1 MELIRKM
8 AKNEVGIVGIGQTK
22 FTSKRRDV
30 NIPEMI
36 YEAVDMAL
44 DDAHLE
50 PNDIDAI
57 LIGNMDHFE
66 GINFSEMWC
75 GIDAAPGYLKPVV
88 KVATGGTTGSSLG
101 IAGYYN
107 VASGIYDKVLVVGWE
122 KLNEGGATTGIIT
135 AFDPVW
141 ERPSLA
147 GALGPLALMANMYM
161 NKYNVSPETAAMV
174 TVKNRGNAA
183 NNPFAHLQMPDI
195 DLDYVM
201 NSQMISYPLRLND
214 CCPQSEGACAVIYA
228 NEQEARKIRDNPAWF
243 HSVATAHYYAYG
255 CDDVMFDLPTAT
267 IASKKAYKKAGI
279 KDPIKDLDVAEV
291 YEPTSWAELS
301 WTEALGFAEKGKGG
315 DLIKEGITQMGGEL
329 PVNPSGGVL
338 STNPIGA
345 TALLRIAEA
354 AIQVMGRGDKR
365 QVPDVEKALGMGFG
379 GSLWTELVILGNE
392 PLR

>member
-1 MELIRKM
+1 M
-8 AKNEVGIVGIGQTK
+8 AKNNVGVVGIGQTK

-36 YEAVDMAL
+36 YEAVEMAL
-44 DDAHLE
+44 DDAQLA
-50 PNDIDAI
+50 PDDIDAI

-75 GIDAAPGYLKPVV
+75 GIDSAPGYLKPVV
-88 KVATGGTTGSSLG
+88 KIATGGTTGSSLG

-174 TVKNRGNAA
+174 TVKNRSNAA
-183 NNPFAHLQMPDI
+183 NNPFAHLQMPNI
-195 DLDYVM
+195 TLESVM

-228 NEQEARKIRDNPAWF
+228 NEQEAKKIRDNPAWV
-243 HSVATAHYYAYG
+243 HSVATVHYYTYG

-301 WTEALGFAEKGKGG
+301 WTEALGFAEPGKGG
-315 DLIKEGITQMGGEL
+315 EILREGITQMGGEL

-345 TALLRIAEA
+345 TALVRIAEA
-354 AIQVMGRGDKR
+354 AIQVMGIGGKR
-365 QVPDVEKALGMGFG
+365 QVPDAERALAMGFG

-392 PLR
+392 PPR

>member
-1 MELIRKM
+1 MPE
-8 AKNEVGIVGIGQTK
+8 NVGVVGIGQTK
-22 FTSKRRDV
+22 FRSKRRDV

-36 YEAVDMAL
+36 YEAVKMAL
-44 DDAHLE
+44 DDAQLE

-75 GIDAAPGYLKPVV
+75 GIDAAPGYMKPVV
-88 KVATGGTTGSSLG
+88 KIATGGTTGSSLG
-101 IAGYYN
+101 ISGYYN
-107 VASGIYDKVLVVGWE
+107 VASGVYDKVLVVGWE

-161 NKYNVSPETAAMV
+161 NEYNVSPETAAMV
-174 TVKNRGNAA
+174 TVKNRSNAA
-183 NNPFAHLQMPDI
+183 NNPFAHLQMPKI
-195 DLDYVM
+195 TLDYVM
-201 NSQMISYPLRLND
+201 SSQTISYPLRLHD

-228 NEQEARKIRDNPAWF
+228 NEKEAKKIRDNTAWF
-243 HSVATAHYYAYG
+243 HSVATAHYYTFG
-255 CDDVMFDLPTAT
+255 CDDKMYDLPTAT

-301 WTEALGFAEKGKGG
+301 WTEALGFAEPGKGG
-315 DLIKEGITQMGGEL
+315 EILREGITQMGGEL

-345 TALLRIAEA
+345 TALVRFAEA
-354 AIQVMGRGDKR
+354 AIQIMGRGEKR
-365 QVPDVEKALGMGFG
+365 QVPDVEKALAMGFG
-379 GSLWTELVILGNE
+379 GSLWTELAIFGNE
-392 PLR
+392 PPR

>member
-1 MELIRKM
+1 MP
-8 AKNEVGIVGIGQTK
+8 KNNVAIVGIGQTK
-22 FTSKRRDV
+22 YRSKRRDV

-36 YEAVDMAL
+36 YEAVKMAL
-44 DDAHLE
+44 DDAQMDYK
-50 PNDIDAI
+50 DIDAI

-88 KVATGGTTGSSLG
+88 KIATGGTTGSSLG
-101 IAGYYN
+101 ICGYYN
-107 VASGIYDKVLVVGWE
+107 IASGIYKNILVVGWE

-147 GALGPLALMANMYM
+147 GALGPLALMANIYAA
-161 NKYNVSPETAAMV
+161 KYGITSEQAAKV
-174 TVKNRGNAA
+174 TVKNRSNAA

-195 DLDYVM
+195 TLDYVM
-201 NSQMISYPLRLND
+201 NSQMISYPLRLHD

-228 NEQEARKIRDNPAWF
+228 NEEEAKKITDNPAWF
-243 HSVATAHYYAYG
+243 KGVSTAHYYTFG
-255 CDDVMFDLPTAT
+255 TDDIMYNLPTAT
-267 IASKKAYKKAGI
+267 IASKKLYKKVGI
-279 KDPIKDLDVAEV
+279 KDPVKNLDVAEI
-291 YEPTSWAELS
+291 YEPTSWSELS
-301 WTEALGFAEKGKGG
+301 WSEALGFAELGGGGKLL
-315 DLIKEGITQMGGEL
+315 DEGITQMSGEL

-345 TALLRIAEA
+345 TALVRFAEA
-354 AIQVMGRGDKR
+354 AIQVMGQGGKR
-365 QVPDVEKALGMGFG
+365 QVPDVETAMGMGFG
-379 GSLWTELVILGNE
+379 GSLWTELAILGKDPS